1 MKAEAEGN
9 KLGGLKRLIDHPV
22 FTPYLVLVI
31 LIIVS
36 CIAEPNIFPTAS
48 NLMNILRRGSIVG
61 VASIGMTLVLLVG
74 GIDLS
79 VPATM
84 SLTACLLS
92 DMMKAGVENG
102 QTGIMLG
109 PVLLVLLLGCLIGA
123 VNGALVVSRNLEPFI
138 VTLGVNQVVHGII
151 MVYRKGAPGG
161 KVTDFWKAFGSEALF
176 GIPWSVIFYL
186 VMMVIFMVLLNRT
199 TYGRHIYAI
208 GSNAE
213 AARLTGVRV
222 NRDKVLAYVLCGF
235 TAALAGILLLARV
248 RVGEPNGGSGYE
260 MDALS
265 AAVIGGTAMS
275 GGVGHLSGTFAG
287 VLIMAIMDNILNIV
301 GADPNLQGLIKGLI
315 ILVAV
320 LSQRK
325 NK

>member
-1 MKAEAEGN
+1 MKAEG
-9 KLGGLKRLIDHPV
+9 KLSGVKRLAEHPV

-31 LIIVS
+31 LFIIS
-36 CIAEPNIFPTAS
+36 SIAAPTLFPTPR
-48 NLMNILRRGSIVG
+48 NIVNILRRSSIVG
-61 VASIGMTLVLLVG
+61 VASIGLTLVLLVG

-79 VPATM
+79 VPAVM

-92 DMMKAGVENG
+92 DMMKAGMDNG
-102 QTGIMLG
+102 QNGIMLG
-109 PVLLVLLLGCLIGA
+109 PVLLVLALGCLIGT
-123 VNGALVVSRNLEPFI
+123 VNGVLVVSRNLEPFI
-138 VTLGVNQVVHGII
+138 VTLGVNQVIHGVI

-161 KVTDFWKAFGSEALF
+161 KVTDFWKAFGSETLL
-176 GIPWSVIFYL
+176 GIPWSVLFYL
-186 VMMVIFMVLLNRT
+186 AMMAVFMVLLNRT
-199 TYGRHIYAI
+199 TFGRHVYAI

-222 NRDKVLAYVLCGF
+222 NRNKILTYALCGL
-235 TAALAGILLLARV
+235 TAALAGILLMARV
-248 RVGEPNGGSGYE
+248 RVGEPNGGSGFE

-287 VLIMAIMDNILNIV
+287 VLIMAIMDNILNLV
-301 GADPNLQGLIKGLI
+301 GADPNLQGLIKGAI

-320 LSQRK
+320 LTQRK
-325 NK
+325 SK